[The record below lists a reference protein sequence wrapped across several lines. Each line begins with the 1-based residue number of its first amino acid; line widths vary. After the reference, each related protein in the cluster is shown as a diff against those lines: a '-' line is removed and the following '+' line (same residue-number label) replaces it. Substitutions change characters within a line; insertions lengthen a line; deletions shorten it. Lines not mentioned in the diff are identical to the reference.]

1 MAIRS
6 ISFSNFKSF
15 SELSVTLRSFN
26 VIIGSNAAGK
36 SNFIQAFRF
45 LRDIAVYG
53 LENAVA
59 MQGGFEYLLNGR
71 IGIGKPLSFSVTYSP
86 EYAGGYTVPGCGGQP
101 VVIHPCESTYAFSL
115 RFAENGTCTI
125 LRDELTIGCDFDGE
139 CGREPGSSPSAFHGN
154 IRITNE
160 NGTLRYAIS
169 VPEGITLPP
178 GEIVPLFFRGGHI
191 PATRLLLET
200 PYALPIPQ
208 IDRLFDRIGIYD
220 LDPKLPKKGIAI
232 AGKCE
237 LEEDGSNLALAVK
250 RILDDPEKRRTLANL
265 IRDVFPFIEDLDVK
279 KSMNVSW
286 VLTLRERY
294 AREYDLPAFTLS
306 DGTIS
311 IFMLIIILY
320 FEDRPFVFIEE
331 PVGHIHP
338 FLVTRVVSMMK
349 EASEKKQVMMT
360 THSVEAVK
368 HTGLESILLISRDR
382 EGFSTIS
389 RPGDKEEVRTFLEN
403 ELGIEDLYLQ
413 NLLEF

>member
-6 ISFSNFKSF
+6 ISLANFKSF
-15 SELSVTLRSFN
+15 SDLSISLRDFN

-53 LENAVA
+53 LENAIA
-59 MQGGFEYLLNGR
+59 MQGGFGYLLNARLGT
-71 IGIGKPLSFSVTYSP
+71 GTPLSFSVTYSP
-86 EYAGGYTVPGCGGQP
+86 EYAEGYTIPGCGEETI
-101 VVIHPCESTYAFSL
+101 VMRPCESTYAFSL
-115 RFAENGTCTI
+115 RFAKDGSYTI
-125 LRDELTIGCDFDGE
+125 LHDELTLGCDFNGE
-139 CGREPGSSPSAFHGN
+139 CTREPGSPPSAFHGK

-160 NGTLRYAIS
+160 GGRLRYTIS
-169 VPEGITLPP
+169 VPEGITLTP
-178 GEIVPLFFRGGHI
+178 GEIVPLFFREGHI
-191 PATRLLLET
+191 PATRLILET
-200 PYALPIPQ
+200 PYALPVPQ

-220 LDPKLPKKGIAI
+220 LDPKLPKKGVAI

-237 LEEDGSNLALAVK
+237 LEEDGSNLALAIR
-250 RILDDPEKRRTLANL
+250 RILDNPEKRRTLANL

-279 KSMNVSW
+279 KSMDVSW

-294 AREYDLPAFTLS
+294 AKEYDLPAFALS
-306 DGTIS
+306 DGTLS

-320 FEDRPFVFIEE
+320 FEDRPFVFVEE
-331 PVGHIHP
+331 PVSHIHP

-349 EASEKKQVMMT
+349 EASERKQVMMT

-368 HTGLESILLISRDR
+368 HTGLESILLISRNRD
-382 EGFSTIS
+382 GFSTIS
-389 RPGDKEEVRTFLEN
+389 RPADKEEVRTFLEN